1 MTDFE
6 VVDTVGFPA
15 AGSTNTPAHKY
26 RDFTFKTYSPVAFRL
41 EGVAPVISALISWF
55 VSCDC
60 HVIVL

>member
-6 VVDTVGFPA
+6 VVDTVDFPA

-55 VSCDC
+55 VC
-60 HVIVL
+60 VMVM